1 MLFCAV
7 KEYTMLKNRFLLYTL
22 FIALLF
28 SLLLTF
34 TGCAKRGA
42 ITGGLKDTI
51 PPVMV
56 GSSPRNMS
64 TQFKGN
70 EIRID
75 FDEYIKIKDVN
86 KQLIISPPMNEQ
98 PDIIPM
104 GNASKFISIKIKDTL
119 EENTTYSFNFG
130 QSIID
135 NNEGNPYSQFR
146 FVFSTGAYIDSLTL
160 NGRIKDAYSKDVDNF
175 VTVMLYEA
183 NEKFNDSTI
192 YKEKPRY
199 VTNTLDSMVN
209 YSLQNLKEGKYH
221 LFALKD
227 KNNNYRY
234 DPKTDKIAFLPYT
247 VSIPTDTVY
256 LLELFK
262 EQPVFK
268 PGRVTQAS
276 SNRLYIGHEGKA
288 KNFTV
293 DVKNGTG
300 TEDIRSLTTNVPD
313 KDSLQVWLP
322 RDIQADS
329 LKVIMRYNDSIKE
342 FTPKFKEM
350 KAKDSL
356 TIEAV
361 QRGNLH
367 FRDKFTLKTATPVV
381 NIDSTKISLID
392 KDSVAVRFSLKH
404 IPFEQRV
411 EFDFEKEENQKY
423 NFTMM
428 PGAFEDFYGKQ
439 NDTLNY
445 KLSTRSYAD
454 YGNLR
459 INLQNV
465 DRFPIILEITDPKGK
480 VIASEYSE
488 GETQINF
495 DLLEPNG
502 FTIRL
507 IYDDNGNG
515 VWDSGSY
522 MDRRQPEEVI
532 YLQMPDGKP
541 VDVRA
546 NWDVEQPFIL
556 PVR

>member
-1 MLFCAV
+1 MLR
-7 KEYTMLKNRFLLYTL
+7 KRFLLYIF
-22 FIALLF
+22 FIA
-28 SLLLTF
+28 LTF

-42 ITGGLKDTI
+42 ITGGAKDTI

-64 TQFKGN
+64 TEFKGN

-75 FDEYIKIKDVN
+75 FNEYIKIKDVN
-86 KQLIISPPMNEQ
+86 KQLIISPPMDQQ
-98 PDIIPM
+98 PDIMPM
-104 GNASKFISIKIKDTL
+104 GNASRFISIKIKDTL

-130 QSIID
+130 QSITD

-160 NGRIKDAYSKDVDNF
+160 NGRIKDSYSKDVDNF

-209 YSLQNLKEGKYH
+209 YSLQNLKEGRYH

-234 DPKTDKIAFLPYT
+234 DPKTDKIAFLPQPVT
-247 VSIPTDTVY
+247 IPTDTVY

-262 EQPVFK
+262 EQPDFK
-268 PGRVTQAS
+268 AGRVTQAS
-276 SNRLYIGHEGKA
+276 SNRLYAAYEGKPEGIEIS
-288 KNFTV
+288 
-293 DVKNGTG
+293 VKNGTG
-300 TEDIRSLTTNVPD
+300 TEDIRSITTKVPE
-313 KDSLQVWLP
+313 KDSVQVWLP

-329 LKVIMRYNDSIKE
+329 LQVTVRHNDSIKE
-342 FTPKFKEM
+342 IVSKFKEM

-356 TIEAV
+356 TIDAV
-361 QRGNLH
+361 QRGNLT
-367 FRDKFTLKTATPVV
+367 FREKFTLKPSTPLVK
-381 NIDSTKISLID
+381 IDSTKITLTD
-392 KDSVAVRFSLKH
+392 KDSLAVKFTLAYNA
-404 IPFEQRV
+404 FEQKV
-411 EFDFEKEENQKY
+411 VFDFEKEESQKY
-423 NFTMM
+423 NFEML

-445 KLSTRSYAD
+445 KLSTRTYAD

-465 DRFPIILEITDPKGK
+465 NRFPIIVEITDTKGK
-480 VIASEYSE
+480 VIASHYSE
-488 GETQINF
+488 EETQINF
-495 DLLEPNG
+495 ENLEPNT
-502 FTIRL
+502 FNVRV
-507 IYDDNGNG
+507 IYDDNKNG
-515 VWDSGSY
+515 IWDSGNY
-522 MDRRQPEEVI
+522 MERRQPEEVI
-532 YLQMPDGKP
+532 YLQMPNNEP
-541 VDVRA
+541 VNVRT

-556 PVR
+556 PLR